1 MPEKCYPCT
10 WTNLLP
16 MYLDYTQAAPNNDMH
31 RSRRAQFRSFLTIP
45 CGGPVMCG
53 VGPLILQLGG

>member
-16 MYLDYTQAAPNNDMH
+16 MYLDYTHTASNKRMQRRPQSQFLMVPSVPFTAPLM
-31 RSRRAQFRSFLTIP
+31 
-45 CGGPVMCG
+45 
-53 VGPLILQLGG
+53 LGDGNKTTRQG

>member
-16 MYLDYTQAAPNNDMH
+16 MYLDYTEGCLTRRCSGGRAAHFISLLVRPYAAPAE
-31 RSRRAQFRSFLTIP
+31 RRR
-45 CGGPVMCG
+45 
-53 VGPLILQLGG
+53 